1 MPARQGFGMVYESPQ
16 GPGTGAAIDMAQL
29 ARQTLGDTQLQRE
42 VLALFTRQ
50 IEDAAMSLKKGNAT
64 ERRRIAHGLKGTAR
78 SLGANRLAACA
89 EQIEA
94 FPEEDRFV
102 ADMAA
107 AVRET
112 VVFIAKLAS

>member
-1 MPARQGFGMVYESPQ
+1 MVYELPP
-16 GPGTGAAIDMAQL
+16 GPEKGAAIDMAQL
-29 ARQTLGDTQLQRE
+29 ARQTLGDAALQRE
-42 VLALFTRQ
+42 VLALFARQ
-50 IEDAAMSLKKGNAT
+50 IEDARASLEQGNAA
-64 ERRRIAHGLKGTAR
+64 ERRRIAHSLKGTAR

-112 VVFIAKLAS
+112 AMFIAKLPR